1 MDPIA
6 LLTRGLVSSDPGAGL
21 ATMGMVSGS
30 SSAAWTAPSADA
42 ATSTSN
48 ANTST
53 TLIGD
58 VPRREVD
65 PFDILE
71 AEEREARAQAQ
82 ADALDTWLEANGLD
96 VVADAGGLSVV
107 SFSQSTSAEVTS
119 GTCQAFADAPEICAT
134 VDVGDDGD
142 IT

>member
-1 MDPIA
+1 
-6 LLTRGLVSSDPGAGL
+6 
-21 ATMGMVSGS
+21 MGMVSGS
-30 SSAAWTAPSADA
+30 SSATSTAPSADA

-58 VPRREVD
+58 VPRREID

-71 AEEREARAQAQ
+71 AEAQAAREQ
-82 ADALDTWLEANGLD
+82 VEADALDAWLDASGLD
-96 VVADAGGLSVV
+96 VVADAAGLSVV
-107 SFSQSTSAEVTS
+107 SFSQDANTEATS

-134 VDVGDDGD
+134 VDVGDGGD